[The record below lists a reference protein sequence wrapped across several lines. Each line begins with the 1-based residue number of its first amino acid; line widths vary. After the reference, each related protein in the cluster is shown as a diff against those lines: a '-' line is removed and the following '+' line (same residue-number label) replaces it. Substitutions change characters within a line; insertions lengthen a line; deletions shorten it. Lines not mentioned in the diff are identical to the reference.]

1 MSKKQSMEEIYL
13 ENRYWVY
20 GSFLRK
26 MGAVETGRGLIADA
40 LAALLSELR
49 EFESAKRKGCEGL
62 SSQHDFACGGRLLA

>member
-26 MGAVETGRGLIADA
+26 TGEIDGRGFIADA
-40 LAALLSELR
+40 LAAFLSKLR
-49 EFESAKRKGCEGL
+49 EFESAKRKGCAGL
-62 SSQHDFACGGRLLA
+62 SSQHDFACDS